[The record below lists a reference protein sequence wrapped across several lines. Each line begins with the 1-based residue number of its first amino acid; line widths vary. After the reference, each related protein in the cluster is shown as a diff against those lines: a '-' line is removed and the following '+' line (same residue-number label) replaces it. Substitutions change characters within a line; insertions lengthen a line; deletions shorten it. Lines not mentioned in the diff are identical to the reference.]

1 MFHVEQLPFG
11 VYVHVPFCK
20 SKCGYC
26 DFCRVTDFSLV
37 DRYIQVLSEEIGRSS
52 VAGGRPR
59 TAYVGGGT
67 PSALGSACVGKLLE
81 VVNEGLNLSE
91 VEEFTVECNPDD
103 VDDMLA
109 DALAAAGVNRVS
121 MGAQSLNDSMLRF
134 LGRRHSAEKVS
145 RAIDVLRRAGV
156 ENVSV
161 DCIFGLPRIGGYDA
175 ESDFQRFLN
184 LEVEHLSA
192 YALSYETGSRFS
204 EMVNEG
210 SLRPLPDDEVA
221 DQYLK
226 LTEMLASA
234 GYVHYEISNYA
245 KPGREALHN
254 SSYWSR
260 TPYWG
265 FGPAASSFHDG
276 IRETNVM
283 DVAEYVIS
291 RGEKKELREA
301 LSLKDEYDEV
311 VMLRLRTS
319 EGLAAEDVP
328 SEMRS
333 YFERKTASE
342 ISLGNLEVLPNDR
355 IRIPEDRWFVSD
367 GIIERLFAE

>member
-1 MFHVEQLPFG
+1 M
-11 VYVHVPFCK
+11 
-20 SKCGYC
+20 
-26 DFCRVTDFSLV
+26 
-37 DRYIQVLSEEIGRSS
+37 
-52 VAGGRPR
+52 
-59 TAYVGGGT
+59 YVGGGT
-67 PSALGSACVGKLLE
+67 PSALGSACVGKLLKI
-81 VVNEGLNLSE
+81 VNEGLDLSE

-134 LGRRHSAEKVS
+134 LGRRHSAERVS
-145 RAIDVLRRAGV
+145 RAIGVLRRAGI

-175 ESDFQRFLN
+175 ESDFRRFLD

-204 EMVNEG
+204 KMVSEG

-260 TPYWG
+260 IPYWG

-319 EGLAAEDVP
+319 EGLAAEEIP

-342 ISLGNLEVLPNDR
+342 ISLGDLEVLPNDR